1 MKLGADGAF
10 TVSSTPVLREV
21 GPAAPVIWME
31 YMPVGV
37 LAVVAIVKTAEPVPL
52 GLPGAATHEI
62 AFWLNAMFEAGG
74 KGRPL
79 PAPLD
84 RFTVPVNPGSQFT
97 PIPCGRRARAGG

>member
-1 MKLGADGAF
+1 
-10 TVSSTPVLREV
+10 
-21 GPAAPVIWME
+21 
-31 YMPVGV
+31 
-37 LAVVAIVKTAEPVPL
+37 
-52 GLPGAATHEI
+52 
-62 AFWLNAMFEAGG
+62 MFEAGG